1 SGRTT
6 WTRRSPGGRTRRCR
20 SGASSR
26 SASASPPARRRG
38 FTGTGWTSTARCCA
52 ASCAPA
58 ESPSAVRR
66 SGSIENGPFVGQIAP
81 PTDPRLAPAP
91 PLHHGGDMARIS
103 YDETTAA
110 GYKAVREL
118 PREGLADWRDAVE
131 RHLRPTPG
139 MTLVDIGAGTGQ
151 FSSALG

>member
-1 SGRTT
+1 MLR
-6 WTRRSPGGRTRRCR
+6 
-20 SGASSR
+20 
-26 SASASPPARRRG
+26 
-38 FTGTGWTSTARCCA
+38 
-52 ASCAPA
+52 
-58 ESPSAVRR
+58 
-66 SGSIENGPFVGQIAP
+66 SIENGPFVGRIAP

-91 PLHHGGDMARIS
+91 PLHHGGGMARIS

-151 FSSALG
+151 FSSALGDWFDIDVIAVEPSDAMRARIPRTPRIEPREGEATSLPLADESVDAAWMSLVIHHVADLEAAA